1 MINTLNKRK
10 SYFDLLRV
18 ISSFAVVVIHVTSAA
33 MNTTEV
39 GSQTYKA
46 NALLNSLMR
55 WAVPVFF
62 MISGALFL
70 DPKREVTTKKLFT
83 KTIPHIV
90 ICIIIW
96 GGIYTIL
103 DQYLY
108 STLSAKSFLIALY
121 GIITGNTGYHLWF
134 LYDILMLYIA
144 VPIFRLITCNATKR
158 QLEYALTVWFV
169 VSIGVGH
176 INMIAEDMFG
186 IVSLLPYQAYV
197 VSGYAGF
204 FLLGYYLDAYPLTGK
219 MKFGSYMLSIMSV
232 IAIVGGKLVLAMKV
246 GRNTASLEIP
256 LGVFSCMI
264 SAGLFTAAQNIK
276 LNENSAKITTA
287 LSKTSFGVYLVHV
300 LFISIAYHIIGVS
313 FDYCQPAIAALIA
326 SICIFMLSTA
336 LSWCASRV
344 QILRNFF

>member
-1 MINTLNKRK
+1 MSTLNQRK
-10 SYFDLLRV
+10 NYFDLLRV

-39 GSQTYKA
+39 SSQTYMA
-46 NALLNSLMR
+46 NALLNSIMR

-83 KTIPHIV
+83 KIIPHIV

-96 GGIYTIL
+96 GGIYSIL

-108 STLSAKSFLIALY
+108 GTLSVKSILIALY

-158 QLEYALTVWFV
+158 QIEYALAVWFV

-176 INMIAEDMFG
+176 MNMIAEDIFG
-186 IVSLLPYQAYV
+186 IVSLLPYQAYI
-197 VSGYAGF
+197 VSGYAG
-204 FLLGYYLDAYPLTGK
+204 
-219 MKFGSYMLSIMSV
+219 
-232 IAIVGGKLVLAMKV
+232 
-246 GRNTASLEIP
+246 
-256 LGVFSCMI
+256 
-264 SAGLFTAAQNIK
+264 
-276 LNENSAKITTA
+276 
-287 LSKTSFGVYLVHV
+287 
-300 LFISIAYHIIGVS
+300 
-313 FDYCQPAIAALIA
+313 
-326 SICIFMLSTA
+326 
-336 LSWCASRV
+336 
-344 QILRNFF
+344 

>member
-1 MINTLNKRK
+1 MSTLNQRK
-10 SYFDLLRV
+10 NYFDLLRV

-39 GSQTYKA
+39 SSQTYMA
-46 NALLNSLMR
+46 NALLNSIMR

-83 KTIPHIV
+83 KIIPHFV

-96 GGIYTIL
+96 GGIYSIL

-108 STLSAKSFLIALY
+108 GTLSVKSILIALY

-158 QLEYALTVWFV
+158 QIEYALAVWFV

-176 INMIAEDMFG
+176 MNMIAEW
-186 IVSLLPYQAYV
+186 S
-197 VSGYAGF
+197 S
-204 FLLGYYLDAYPLTGK
+204 
-219 MKFGSYMLSIMSV
+219 
-232 IAIVGGKLVLAMKV
+232 
-246 GRNTASLEIP
+246 
-256 LGVFSCMI
+256 
-264 SAGLFTAAQNIK
+264 NI
-276 LNENSAKITTA
+276 
-287 LSKTSFGVYLVHV
+287 
-300 LFISIAYHIIGVS
+300 
-313 FDYCQPAIAALIA
+313 
-326 SICIFMLSTA
+326 
-336 LSWCASRV
+336 
-344 QILRNFF
+344 

>member
-1 MINTLNKRK
+1 MSTLNQRK
-10 SYFDLLRV
+10 NYFDLLRV

-33 MNTTEV
+33 MNTTEA
-39 GSQTYKA
+39 GSQTYMA
-46 NALLNSLMR
+46 NALLNSIMR

-108 STLSAKSFLIALY
+108 STLSVKSIFIALY
-121 GIITGNTGYHLWF
+121 GIVTGNTGYHLWF
-134 LYDILMLYIA
+134 LYDMLMIYIA

-158 QLEYALTVWFV
+158 QLEYALAVWFV

-176 INMIAEDMFG
+176 INMIAEDIFG
-186 IVSLLPYQAYV
+186 IASLLPYQAYV
-197 VSGYAGF
+197 VSGYAGY
-204 FLLGYYLDAYPLTGK
+204 FLLGYYLDAYSLTGK
-219 MKFGSYMLSIMSV
+219 MKVGSYMLSIMSV

-276 LNENSAKITTA
+276 LNDNSAKITTA

-300 LFISIAYHIIGVS
+300 LLITFLYKIIAIEPNCCGDIITPIISSIGVYGVSIAISYG
-313 FDYCQPAIAALIA
+313 
-326 SICIFMLSTA
+326 LSKIPGI
-336 LSWCASRV
+336 RKV
-344 QILRNFF
+344 V